1 MKILILNC
9 GSSSVKYQLMDMTER
24 KALAKGLVERIG
36 MRGAILTHYRYDG
49 DKVKIAGEIIDHQM
63 AIEFI
68 LGILLSPNHGV
79 IKDRREIEAV
89 GHRVVHGG
97 ERFTGSVLINADV
110 MEGLHDC
117 IDLAPLH
124 NPHNIKGIRAC
135 QRLLP
140 GLPMV
145 GVFDTAFHSTL
156 PDYAFTYG
164 IPYLLYKRYS
174 LRRFGFHGTSH
185 YYVSQEAAKMM
196 DKPITELKM
205 ITCHLG
211 NGCSAA
217 AVDKGRSVD
226 TTMGFTPVEGLL
238 MGTRCGDLDP
248 SAILYIISREELT
261 MGEANALMNKHSGMQ
276 GISGVSSDMREILEE
291 TNNGNKRAELAL
303 DVFCYRL
310 KKYIG
315 SYAVAMSGLDA
326 IIFTGGIGEKA
337 AEVRRRTL
345 QGMEFLG
352 VKLDEEKNAASKG
365 EQGIVSTEDSSVS
378 VLVIPTNEELV
389 IAIDT
394 ERIVKEIK
402 TETAAATEK

>member
-9 GSSSVKYQLMDMTER
+9 GSSSVKYQLMEMTER
-24 KALAKGLVERIG
+24 KALAKGSVERIG
-36 MRGAILTHYRYDG
+36 MRGAILNHTRHDG
-49 DKVKIAGEIIDHQM
+49 DKVKIVGEIIDHQM

-79 IKDRREIEAV
+79 IKNKGEIEAV

-97 ERFTGSVLINADV
+97 ERFTGSALIDSAV
-110 MEGLHDC
+110 MEGLQDC

-140 GLPMV
+140 EAPMV
-145 GVFDTAFHSTL
+145 GVFDTAFHSAM
-156 PDYAFTYG
+156 PDYAYTYG
-164 IPYLLYKRYS
+164 VPHILYKRYS

-185 YYVSQEAAKMM
+185 YYVSREAAKML
-196 DKPITELKM
+196 KQRVSELKI

-217 AVDKGRSVD
+217 AVMNGVSVD

-261 MGEANALMNKHSGMQ
+261 MGEANALLNKHSGMQ

-291 TNNGNKRAELAL
+291 TKNGNKRAELAL
-303 DVFCYRL
+303 NVFCYRL

-315 SYAVAMSGLDA
+315 AYAAVMGGLDA
-326 IIFTGGIGEKA
+326 IVFTGGIGEKA
-337 AEVRRRTL
+337 AEVRWRAL
-345 QGMEFLG
+345 EGLEFLG
-352 VKLDEEKNAASKG
+352 VKLDVEKNNSVAG
-365 EQGIVSTEDSSVS
+365 ERGVISTEDSPVS
-378 VLVIPTNEELV
+378 ALVIPTNEELV

-394 ERIVKEIK
+394 EKIVSELKEK
-402 TETAAATEK
+402 PGE